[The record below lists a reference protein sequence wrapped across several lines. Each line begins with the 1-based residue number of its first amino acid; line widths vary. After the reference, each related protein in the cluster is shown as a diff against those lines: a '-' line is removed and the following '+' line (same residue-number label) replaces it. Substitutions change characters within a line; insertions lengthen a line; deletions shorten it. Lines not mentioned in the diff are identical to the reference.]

1 MGLDDHPVLEGFS
14 QGEVPK
20 QALAELEAAFGERD
34 IAFDN
39 VIVRTHARG
48 TDIVGDASWTE
59 FNDVDS
65 RTVSRRVRRTF
76 MFFHRPDTTLPE
88 FSIQAKRGFAGRF
101 LMGITAK
108 LVGMPTFELENE
120 PEFNEKFT
128 VVTANPES
136 VRVLLVRDMV
146 DAMVRIE
153 NLNLAFMARGLL
165 FTRHPGVHRTSRTN
179 DVRVSGQQ
187 QDERVS
193 GKARLHFIEDAV
205 AVCSPVA
212 DDPDAGR
219 RAADAVEG
227 TYAEEALENLTEQ
240 GGLAGQA
247 LKKMVV
253 TPDMLA
259 HLERHPV
266 PRLDVP
272 GPVRRRAWA
281 GTTFPLILLGVLSI
295 ISLSVGTFL
304 GLGAGGSDGPWWVL
318 LLVGLVLLVVF
329 GLVMRHRLVRK
340 RIVTHGRIVPGRIS
354 SVEKT
359 DTSVNDDVI
368 HKITVQPQAAGEET
382 VVAKMGSQPAKAAR
396 RMMESNQPTWVL
408 VDPKNP
414 GRGLWPHGWTLEAMS
429 D

>member
-1 MGLDDHPVLEGFS
+1 MGLDYHPGLEGFS

-20 QALAELEAAFGERD
+20 QTLAELEAAFGEHD

-39 VIVRTHARG
+39 VIVRTHELG

-65 RTVSRRVRRTF
+65 RTVSRPVRRTF

-136 VRVLLVRDMV
+136 VRVLLVRDMI
-146 DAMVRIE
+146 DAIVRIE

-165 FTRHPGVHRTSRTN
+165 FTRHPGVYRTSE
-179 DVRVSGQQ
+179 VRVSGQQ
-187 QDERVS
+187 DERI
-193 GKARLHFIEDAV
+193 GDKDRLHFMEDAV
-205 AVCSPVA
+205 AVCSPVG

-227 TYAEEALENLTEQ
+227 TYAGEAFENLTEQ
-240 GGLAGQA
+240 GGLAGQT

-340 RIVTHGRIVPGRIS
+340 RIVTQGRIVPGRIS

>member
-1 MGLDDHPVLEGFS
+1 MGLDDHPVLDGFS
-14 QGEVPK
+14 RGEVPK
-20 QALAELEAAFGERD
+20 QALAELEAAFGEHD
-34 IAFDN
+34 IAFDD
-39 VIVRTHARG
+39 VIVRTHALG

-59 FNDVDS
+59 FNDGDS

-76 MFFHRPDTTLPE
+76 MFFHRPETTLPE
-88 FSIQAKRGFAGRF
+88 FSIQAKRGVAGRF

-108 LVGMPTFELENE
+108 LVGMPSFELEDE
-120 PEFNEKFT
+120 PAFNDKFT

-153 NLNLAFMARGLL
+153 NLNLAFLARGLL
-165 FTRHPGVHRTSRTN
+165 FTRHPGVYRTTRTN
-179 DVRVSGQQ
+179 DIRVSGQQ
-187 QDERVS
+187 QDERVD
-193 GKARLHFIEDAV
+193 GKDRLHFIEDAV

-227 TYAEEALENLTEQ
+227 TYAEEAFKNLTEQ

-247 LKKMVV
+247 LKKMIL
-253 TPDMLA
+253 TPEMLA
-259 HLERHPV
+259 HLEQHPV
-266 PRLDVP
+266 PRMDIP
-272 GPVRRRAWA
+272 GPVKRRAWG
-281 GTTFPLILLGVLSI
+281 GTTFPLVILAGLGVAALTVGIVIISGGGGGVAWILLL
-295 ISLSVGTFL
+295 
-304 GLGAGGSDGPWWVL
+304 A
-318 LLVGLVLLVVF
+318 GLVVCVVF
-329 GLVMRHRLVRK
+329 GFLLRHRMIRK
-340 RIVTHGRIVPGRIS
+340 RIITNGRIVPGRIS

-408 VDPKNP
+408 VDPDKP
-414 GRGLWPHGWTLEAMS
+414 SRGLWPHGWTLEAMS